1 MFSKSNAG
9 APSGDLFMFT
19 KKCDIS
25 LICFAAVTTCI
36 ACVGPPITTI
46 IYGHIFAKLSRFLS
60 DEYDSVSQFL
70 SEIQLECGLIV
81 ILSVGKMVF
90 NWIGVF
96 LWMKFGERQ
105 QTRLRK
111 AIYNDIFTTNHEWFE
126 SRANLMGD
134 ISQINRCVEEFR
146 AGTATAIGSLI
157 STIGLIIA
165 MAVAAFVQSWSLTL
179 VILASSPFMLLCGWY
194 FGKMTYESAKN
205 ENGYSSKASKCLTWN
220 LSSANIVKLFN
231 GKYAEIAS
239 FNRFV
244 NLSMK
249 AFNKMSNAI
258 AANSAILHI
267 LSLFAFIQGFWFGNY
282 MITTGGLRINQLFTC
297 FSCCLLLGSEIS
309 LIASVLAYLNKSYA
323 ATAKIN
329 DFMNDNSKTFIDEK
343 GEYPSPAIG
352 YIEFKN
358 VSFNY
363 VSRPEK
369 VLKDVSFSIQPNK
382 FNYII
387 GNSGSGKSTIT
398 NLMLK
403 FYKCEEG
410 QILVDGHDV
419 KSVSHRW
426 LSENITLIQQD
437 PIIFDDSLRNNISIA
452 ALNRFSMDDVPD
464 LLILEACR
472 FALLDELIN
481 ISEKGIF
488 SKISSRTLSGGQL
501 QRISIARAY
510 IRDTPIL
517 ILDETFSALDNRNK
531 TQIICNLKKWRE
543 GKTTIVI
550 THEFDYIDNYDHVVY
565 LQNGIVGETGNFSSI
580 KHNLKLNFKSK
591 TEQPNIIYD
600 TDKETKYDYL
610 CDPVVLQ
617 DLELQLK
624 PDSKMTSI
632 LTIVKHF
639 VVMNKLNVLLVV
651 GLLASLVSG
660 ILSPIFS
667 YFFSKLLSIMVE
679 AAIGKNI
686 SKQLTLYAS
695 ILVAIVVTHGSSIY
709 LSTYLLAYVSE
720 SWIVEL
726 RKSVFLKFSEQDMSF
741 SNNESTKTGELTA
754 LLLNDTRDLRV
765 LAAELV
771 ALLLNLATM
780 LLIGIIWSLVA
791 GWKLALVGIS
801 FIPIFLIITCAYSI
815 LLSIFERKY
824 KDGIATLENQNY
836 SSVAGLRSIYNLNVS
851 DYFVQVF
858 QNHLKEVN
866 HIGTWRAFATGFG
879 VSLAEVLIAAAF
891 AACIYYGM
899 KLISIG
905 EYTQFQ
911 FIQVITILTFTMTNA
926 SMLLGRLPNIARGQR
941 AGTYILKQLKLK
953 PSLAETEGNVVPAK
967 IKLDPVIQFKN
978 ANFTYLYKSQMILKR
993 LSFSINLNETV
1004 ALVGKSGSG
1013 KSTIALLLSRL
1024 YHIEENSI
1032 YINNYDIN
1040 RLDID
1045 WIRDHISTVPQTAK
1059 FFEGSIRENIVYGIL
1074 PKVHIGQD
1082 DVKKAL
1088 KLANMLSF
1096 VESLPNGIDTRIGG
1110 ESMSAF
1116 SGGQLQR
1123 LAIARALIRKPR
1135 ILIMDECTSNLDTE
1149 NTELIMNLI
1158 RSMSG
1163 NLTIIIITHDVE
1175 LMKLASRV
1183 ILLNNGT
1190 VTDEGSFDALYKQSE
1205 LFRTIIDK

>member
-1 MFSKSNAG
+1 LTH
-9 APSGDLFMFT
+9 D
-19 KKCDIS
+19 
-25 LICFAAVTTCI
+25 
-36 ACVGPPITTI
+36 
-46 IYGHIFAKLSRFLS
+46 
-60 DEYDSVSQFL
+60 YDSVSQFL
-70 SEIQLECGLIV
+70 TEIRLECGLIV
-81 ILSVGKMVF
+81 ILSVGKMGF
-90 NWIGVF
+90 NWMGVF

-105 QTRLRK
+105 QTRVRK

-126 SRANLMGD
+126 SRDNLMGD
-134 ISQINRCVEEFR
+134 VSQINRCIEEFR

-157 STIGLIIA
+157 STVGLIIA
-165 MAVAAFVQSWSLTL
+165 MAVTAFVQSWSLTL

-194 FGKMTYESAKN
+194 FGGITYTSAKS
-205 ENGYSSKASKCLTWN
+205 ENDCSSKASKCLSWN

-231 GKYAEIAS
+231 GKYAEIAN
-239 FNRFV
+239 FNNYV
-244 NLSMK
+244 TLSMK

-258 AANSAILHI
+258 AANSAILHV

-282 MITTGGLRINQLFTC
+282 MISTGRLTINQMFTC
-297 FSCCLLLGSEIS
+297 FSCCLLLGTEIS
-309 LIASVLAYLNKSYA
+309 LIASVIAYLNKSYA

-352 YIEFKN
+352 HIEFKN

-363 VSRPEK
+363 ASRRDTI
-369 VLKDVSFSIQPNK
+369 LKDISFSIHPNE

-398 NLMLK
+398 NLILK
-403 FYKCEEG
+403 FYKYEKG

-419 KSVSHRW
+419 KNLSHTW

-452 ALNRFSMDDVPD
+452 AMNRLSMNDVPD
-464 LLILEACR
+464 LLILDACR
-472 FALLDELIN
+472 FALLDTFVNALN
-481 ISEKGIF
+481 KGIY
-488 SKISSRTLSGGQL
+488 SKVSSKTLSGGQL

-510 IRDTPIL
+510 VRDTPIL
-517 ILDETFSALDNRNK
+517 ILDETFSALDNENK

-543 GKTTIVI
+543 GKTTIVV
-550 THEFDYIDNYDHVVY
+550 THDFDYIENYDHVIY
-565 LQNGIVGETGNFSSI
+565 LQNGIVAETGNFGSI
-580 KHNLKLNFKSK
+580 KSNLKLDFNNKTKQPIKS
-591 TEQPNIIYD
+591 YD
-600 TDKETKYDYL
+600 TEKEVNYDFL

-617 DLELQLK
+617 DLELQIK
-624 PDSKMTSI
+624 PESKMTPI

-639 VVMNKLNVLLVV
+639 IVMNKLNGLLVL
-651 GLLASLVSG
+651 GLLASLLSG

-667 YFFSKLLSIMVE
+667 YFFSKLLSIMVD
-679 AAIGKNI
+679 AATGKNI
-686 SKQLTLYAS
+686 VKQLTLYAS
-695 ILVAIVVTHGSSIY
+695 VLIAIVVIHGISIY

-726 RKSVFLKFSEQDMSF
+726 RKSAFLKFSEQDMTF
-741 SNNESTKTGELTA
+741 SNNENEIIGELTA

-765 LAAELV
+765 LAAETV
-771 ALLLNLATM
+771 ALLLNLVTM

-801 FIPIFLIITCAYSI
+801 FIPIFLIITFAYSL

-836 SSVAGLRSIYNLNVS
+836 SSVVGLRSIYNLNVS

-858 QNHLKEVN
+858 QNHLQEVN
-866 HIGTWRAFATGFG
+866 HIATWRAFATGFG
-879 VSLAEVLIAAAF
+879 VSLVEVLIAAAF

-899 KLISIG
+899 KLISSG
-905 EYTQFQ
+905 EYSQFQ

-926 SMLLGRLPNIARGQR
+926 SMLLGHLPNIARGQR

-953 PSLAETEGNVVPAK
+953 PSLAETEGNVVPTK
-967 IKLDPVIQFKN
+967 INVDPIIQFRN
-978 ANFTYLYKSQMILKR
+978 ANFTYLFKTEMILKK
-993 LSFSINLNETV
+993 LSVSINLNEIV

-1013 KSTIALLLSRL
+1013 KSTIASLLFRL
-1024 YHIEENSI
+1024 YHIQDNSI
-1032 YINNYDIN
+1032 FINNYDIN

-1045 WIRDHISTVPQTAK
+1045 WIRDNISIVPQTAK
-1059 FFEGSIRENIVYGIL
+1059 FFEGSISENLVYGIL
-1074 PKVHIGQD
+1074 PQVYIGED
-1082 DVKKAL
+1082 DVKNAL
-1088 KLANMLSF
+1088 QLANMLSF
-1096 VESLPNGIDTRIGG
+1096 VESLPSGIDTRIGG

-1123 LAIARALIRKPR
+1123 LAIARALIRKPK
-1135 ILIMDECTSNLDTE
+1135 ILIMDECTSNLDPM
-1149 NTELIMNLI
+1149 NTQLVINLI
-1158 RSMSG
+1158 KSMSG
-1163 NLTIIIITHDVE
+1163 SLTIIMITHDVE

-1183 ILLNNGT
+1183 IFLNNGA
-1190 VTDEGSFDALYKQSE
+1190 VANEGTFDVLYKQSE
-1205 LFRTIIDK
+1205 HFRTIIEK